1 VIDRARIVLP
11 RALREELIAHA
22 RESAPQECCGLL
34 LGDGEAVRRVMRCRN
49 VHPAPETRYIIDK
62 AQLFEAFRASA
73 DFDRELVAIYHS
85 HPRSPA
91 YPSPTDRAE
100 ALWPLAGYVLVSLR
114 ADTPEVF
121 AYRVA
126 DDAVREIPISEG

>member
-1 VIDRARIVLP
+1 VLP
-11 RALREELIAHA
+11 RKLRDEIIAHA

-34 LGDGEAVRRVMRCRN
+34 LGEDEDAERVMPCRN
-49 VHPAPETRYIIDK
+49 VHPTPETRYLIDRT
-62 AQLFEAFRASA
+62 QVFEAFRAST

-100 ALWPLAGYVLVSLR
+100 AQWPDAAYVLVSLR
-114 ADTPEVF
+114 GEPPELF
-121 AYRVA
+121 AYRIG
-126 DDAVREIPISEG
+126 DGTVREIPVVEAK

>member
-1 VIDRARIVLP
+1 VIDRARMVLP
-11 RALREELIAHA
+11 HALRDELIAHA

-34 LGDGEAVRRVMRCRN
+34 LGDAETVRRVMRCRN
-49 VHPAPETRYIIDK
+49 VHPAPETRYVIDK
-62 AQLFEAFRASA
+62 TQLFEAFRASA

-100 ALWPLAGYVLVSLR
+100 AQWPDAAYVLVSLR
-114 ADTPEVF
+114 ADEPELF
-121 AYRVA
+121 AYRIQNH
-126 DDAVREIPISEG
+126 AVTEIPVVER